1 MYKDFF
7 IIGLRMPPHPSLA
20 DILLKFQAQLR
31 QLTPN
36 VIAQLS
42 K

>member
-20 DILLKFQAQLR
+20 DILLKFQAQL
-31 QLTPN
+31 LTPN